1 MKSRTFYLLVGLVIG
16 ITSILVIGANNKRHC
31 VCNPAGC
38 HWTSGLA
45 LGQTPAPDSM
55 CGGAEKVEP
64 TTTAMPRNPTA
75 TSEKPTAIK
84 INPSQ
89 TPITKII
96 ITDPAPGVTP
106 EKRVEPTATPGKQDK
121 ATQAPWNK
129 VDPAITDPIATPC
142 VNCQPCPDVRCS
154 LATIAAA
161 QATQAEFVSEMP

>member
-1 MKSRTFYLLVGLVIG
+1 MKSRTFYLFVGLTIG
-16 ITSILVIGANNKRHC
+16 ITAFLLIGANNKRHC

-38 HWTSGLA
+38 HWVNGLA

-55 CGGAEKVEP
+55 CGGAEKVEL
-64 TTTAMPRNPTA
+64 TATAMPRIPTA
-75 TSEKPTAIK
+75 TSEKPTAVK

-96 ITDPAPGVTP
+96 ITDPAPGITP
-106 EKRVEPTATPGKQDK
+106 EKKVDPTATPETKTK
-121 ATQAPWNK
+121 TTEAPGNK
-129 VDPAITDPIATPC
+129 VDPKLTDPIATPC
-142 VNCQPCPDVRCS
+142 ASCQCPDIRCS